1 MNLSGE
7 DFPTFVQGFIKD
19 HIVLGSSD
27 ISPLIFLQ
35 QLPPGLII
43 VDKLLEMAV
52 ASSGNRDR
60 SSLGY

>member
-27 ISPLIFLQ
+27 ISPFSI
-35 QLPPGLII
+35 
-43 VDKLLEMAV
+43 
-52 ASSGNRDR
+52 R
-60 SSLGY
+60 SSYLLD